1 MPTNRI
7 SRYRF
12 LIVTTACGALL
23 LGIGVAAT
31 ATTSHATAST
41 EDSRDQGHDDAR
53 RCPRD
58 RIELLA
64 HRGTGPGTRSVAG
77 HAYTEDTVPAFEAA
91 MAHGADGFET
101 DYWPTRDEHI
111 VSLHD
116 AALDRTTD
124 GSGPVG
130 SRRWSY
136 VRKLVTDSGAGVPTV
151 TTVESGMARFGG
163 LRQQE
168 IKRGAYFSDHLL
180 RRLLALDRRY
190 IAPENLLITSSE
202 LQTLRRTHEIDP
214 AIGIGYIVRSN
225 IGRPD
230 LAQLPTWVDV
240 ALIDLRAVDRTT
252 VDRVHAAG
260 HLLSVRGVDNI
271 AQLHRAVAMGV
282 DRVVTD
288 HPERLGR
295 VC

>member
-1 MPTNRI
+1 MPTQRI
-7 SRYRF
+7 SRCRS
-12 LIVTTACGALL
+12 LIVVTVSGALL
-23 LGIGVAAT
+23 LGIGIAAT
-31 ATTSHATAST
+31 ATTSHATPSA
-41 EDSRDQGHDDAR
+41 EGSRDKGLDDAR

-77 HAYTEDTVPAFEAA
+77 HSYTEDTVPAFEVA
-91 MAHGADGFET
+91 MLHGADGFET

-116 AALDRTTD
+116 AELVRTTD
-124 GSGPVG
+124 GSGPVW
-130 SRRWSY
+130 SQRWSY

-190 IAPENLLITSSE
+190 IAPEKLLITSSE
-202 LQTLRRTHEIDP
+202 PQTLRRTHEIDP
-214 AIGIGYIVRSN
+214 AIGTGYIVRSST
-225 IGRPD
+225 GRPHF
-230 LAQLPTWVDV
+230 AHLPAWVTV
-240 ALIDLRAVDRTT
+240 ALIDFHAADRTV

-260 HLLSVRGVDNI
+260 HLLSVRGVENI
-271 AQLHRAVAMGV
+271 SQLHQAVAMGA
-282 DRVVTD
+282 DRIVTD

>member
-1 MPTNRI
+1 MPTHRS
-7 SRYRF
+7 SRYRP
-12 LIVTTACGALL
+12 LIVMTVCGALL
-23 LGIGVAAT
+23 LGIGIAAT
-31 ATTSHATAST
+31 ATTSHATASA
-41 EDSRDQGHDDAR
+41 EGPQHQGLDGR

-58 RIELLA
+58 RIVLLA

-77 HAYTEDTVPAFEAA
+77 QSYTEDTVPAFEVA

-101 DYWPTRDEHI
+101 DYWPTRDDHV

-116 AALDRTTD
+116 ADLVRTTD
-124 GSGPVG
+124 GSGPVRA
-130 SRRWSY
+130 RRWSY
-136 VRKLVTDSGAGVPTV
+136 VRTLVTESGAGVPTV
-151 TTVESGMARFGG
+151 TAVESGTARFGG

-190 IAPENLLITSSE
+190 IAPEDLLVTSSE
-202 LQTLRRTHEIDP
+202 LETLRRIHEIDP
-214 AIGIGYIVRSN
+214 AVGTGYIDRSDT
-225 IGRPD
+225 GRPD
-230 LAQLPTWVDV
+230 VAQLPAWVDV
-240 ALIDLRAVDRTT
+240 ALVDLQAADRTT

-260 HLLSVRGVDNI
+260 HLLSVRGVDSV
-271 AQLHRAVAMGV
+271 AQLHRAVALGV

-295 VC
+295 AC